1 MKKVANTFLIIS
13 SVLIFTGFLFKNM
26 HWPGGSI
33 SLILG
38 TVLSL
43 FGMLFYFIAR
53 YKNKHN
59 VKIATYSVYFYFF
72 VMVIGTG
79 YYSAIGAG
87 RDLLNNFHNVNLRI
101 EKSNETLKSLILNQN
116 TKGMEIYNSIEEHKL
131 ALICSADPYTSQ
143 MMSKE
148 EISQNYCDSYGIP
161 LNKDN
166 QDIGGQYFMM
176 TERGF
181 TLEKKLKKLRE
192 SYISSLGIDFPH
204 LIEYFGNRTSYAF
217 GPDGPEVPWIIE
229 LCEHQPMIAILPKL
243 SSIQNQILH
252 CELALQK

>member
-26 HWPGGSI
+26 HWPGGTI

-53 YKNKHN
+53 YKNKYN

-79 YYSAIGAG
+79 YYSAIGAS
-87 RDLLNNFHNVNLRI
+87 RDLLNSFHEVNVRI
-101 EKSNETLKSLILNQN
+101 EKSNESLLDLISNHN
-116 TKGMEIYNSIEEHKL
+116 SEGMLLYNDIEKHKL
-131 ALICSADPYTSQ
+131 ALMCGGEMSTTLI
-143 MMSKE
+143 SKE
-148 EISQNYCDSYGIP
+148 EVMNRYCANGIP
-161 LNKDN
+161 LYKAN
-166 QDIGGQYFMM
+166 QDIAALYFLIDG
-176 TERGF
+176 TGEE
-181 TLEKKLKKLRE
+181 LVKSLKKVRKDYALALGHDFNLME
-192 SYISSLGIDFPH
+192 SFEESVSPY
-204 LIEYFGNRTSYAF
+204 EV
-217 GPDGPEVPWIIE
+217 DGPNVTWINS
-229 LCEHQPMIAILPKL
+229 LCEHLPMIAVLPKL
-243 SSIQNQILH
+243 SSVQNQILH